1 MIKTLMTRIRE
12 FITRGV
18 TVSVLNI
25 AIFFLLPKPVAQ
37 KVKMDWN
44 FSTMSSM
51 LCVALVVIS
60 VELCSLSMFC
70 FT

>member
-37 KVKMDWN
+37 KVKMD
-44 FSTMSSM
+44 
-51 LCVALVVIS
+51 
-60 VELCSLSMFC
+60 
-70 FT
+70 